1 MYKMIIW
8 KLFFVMLKKNLRL
21 NFYFLAQ
28 VPLDKGY
35 FVQDDLRMVVTDEEK
50 DALLFSD
57 EEDKMNMGSR

>member
-1 MYKMIIW
+1 
-8 KLFFVMLKKNLRL
+8 MLKKTSDL
-21 NFYFLAQ
+21 NFFAQ